1 MNNWR
6 LSINTMQSKA
16 NIHPSHLCLL
26 AGRSA
31 PAGLSRD
38 SARMESPSSYRD
50 VQGHLAGHV
59 VITQCH
65 FSSRYLRIIG
75 NKKVLRIGENL
86 SSRKLYILVKD
97 KIKARDCTSEVSDQT
112 GLNNRGEQTKL

>member
-1 MNNWR
+1 MFTCWPLCPRRTEQR
-6 LSINTMQSKA
+6 LGKDGKSQQLQEM
-16 NIHPSHLCLL
+16 C
-26 AGRSA
+26 R
-31 PAGLSRD
+31 
-38 SARMESPSSYRD
+38 
-50 VQGHLAGHV
+50 GHLAGHV

-97 KIKARDCTSEVSDQT
+97 KIKARDCTSEVSDKT